1 MVQVPHILLESV
13 FESPGNRLV
22 TVLSTIV
29 TLHSS
34 NFHIHH
40 SSNTGET
47 EKFYLVGGMPLRPHT

>member
-1 MVQVPHILLESV
+1 MSKMVQVPYILLESV
-13 FESPGNRLV
+13 FESLGNRLV

-40 SSNTGET
+40 SSSTGET
-47 EKFYLVGGMPLRPHT
+47 ENFT